1 MGAPENL
8 TDEELCALAKK
19 GDLNA
24 INLLFERCRTM
35 VRSIVHSYFLSGGDR
50 EDLLQEGMI
59 GLFKAVNGYNGKAG
73 FRTFAALCV
82 KRSVLSAIR
91 LGSRDKHKP
100 LNNYISLSALSED
113 GSGCELRVGREAIDP
128 ETEYINNESLEELK
142 EGIHFTLSKFERKV
156 LALYLDGYSYET
168 IGEKLG
174 KSAKSADNAL
184 QRIRRKIERIVNQEG
199 A

>member
-1 MGAPENL
+1 MALLDKL
-8 TDEELCALAKK
+8 TDEELCFRAQS
-19 GDLNA
+19 GDLEA
-24 INLLFERCRTM
+24 VNLILERYRTM
-35 VRSIVHSYFLSGGDR
+35 VKSVVHSYFLSGGDR

-59 GLFKAVNGYNGKAG
+59 GVFKAVNGYNGKAG
-73 FRTFAALCV
+73 FRTFAALCI

-91 LGSRDKHKP
+91 VGSREKHKP
-100 LNNYISLSALSED
+100 LNNYVSLSGAGED
-113 GSGCELRVGREAIDP
+113 GGCELLIGREVLDP
-128 ETEYINNESLEELK
+128 ETEYINNESLAELT

-184 QRIRRKIERIVNQEG
+184 QRIRRKIERIVDKEG